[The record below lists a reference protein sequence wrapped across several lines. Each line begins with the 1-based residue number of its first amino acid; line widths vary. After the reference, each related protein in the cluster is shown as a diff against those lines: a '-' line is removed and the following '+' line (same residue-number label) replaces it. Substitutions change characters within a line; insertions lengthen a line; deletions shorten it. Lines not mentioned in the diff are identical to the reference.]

1 MNRHERG
8 LEFKVGVFV
17 FVGLA
22 MLGEL
27 VVQFG
32 RLGEGLKTYYGLTV
46 RFNDASGLLK
56 GSDVLL
62 AGAKIGKVS
71 GGPRM
76 VREGQGV
83 DVPLKIYDY
92 IKIPEAS
99 KFTVGSSGL
108 LGDRFVNV
116 VMPPG
121 QAKAFLAP
129 NAHISGA
136 RETGIDD
143 ITREGG
149 ALLGDL
155 RGTVQKLNQE
165 TLSSEN
171 MQNLK
176 ASMEHLNQ
184 ATSALAQSS
193 KKLDGVVDQAGSTM
207 TSAKEAADN
216 LRNTIDDTRKVL
228 RTATQGK
235 GLVAT
240 LLNNQEL
247 ANDLHALMKW
257 RGELREPVLSRAWTP
272 ALGRRGAPPSMLFR
286 SWRAIAFALLLRSD
300 HRCEA
305 PCHAISHRAPGRLR
319 AEECSIF
326 PPKTC
331 AMRSSLFLLSLGPV
345 A

>member
-8 LEFKVGVFV
+8 LEFKVGIFV

-22 MLGEL
+22 MLGAL

-32 RLGEGLKTYYGLTV
+32 RLGEGFKSYYNLTV

-56 GSDVLL
+56 GTDVLL
-62 AGAKIGKVS
+62 SGARIGKVA
-71 GGPRM
+71 GPPRL
-76 VREGQGV
+76 VREGGGIA
-83 DVPLKIYDY
+83 VPLKIYDY
-92 IKIPEAS
+92 IKIPEGT

-116 VMPPG
+116 TMPPG
-121 QAKAFLAP
+121 QPKGYLPP
-129 NAHISGA
+129 NAYISGA

-143 ITREGG
+143 LTREGG
-149 ALLGDL
+149 ALVNDL
-155 RGTVQKLNQE
+155 RGTVQKVDTTMTKLNQE
-165 TLSSEN
+165 TLSTEN

-184 ATSALAQSS
+184 ATGSLAESS
-193 KKLDGVVDQAGSTM
+193 KKLDGVIEQAGSTM

-216 LRNTIDDTRKVL
+216 LQNAINDTRKVL

-247 ANDLHALMKW
+247 ANDLHALI
-257 RGELREPVLSRAWTP
+257 TN
-272 ALGRRGAPPSMLFR
+272 
-286 SWRAIAFALLLRSD
+286 
-300 HRCEA
+300 
-305 PCHAISHRAPGRLR
+305 LR
-319 AEECSIF
+319 AHGV
-326 PPKTC
+326 
-331 AMRSSLFLLSLGPV
+331 LFYRDSAAATQTKPQEQAKPARQSRGR
-345 A
+345 

>member
-8 LEFKVGVFV
+8 LEFKVGAFV

-22 MLGEL
+22 MLGAL

-32 RLGEGLKTYYGLTV
+32 RLGEGLRTYYPLTV
-46 RFNDASGLLK
+46 RFSDASGLLK

-92 IKIPEAS
+92 IKVPEGS

-121 QAKAFLAP
+121 QPKAFLAP
-129 NAHISGA
+129 NTHISGA

-143 ITREGG
+143 LTREGG
-149 ALLGDL
+149 ALVSDL
-155 RGTVQKLNQE
+155 RGTVQKIDTTVNRLNQD
-165 TLSSEN
+165 TLSSAN
-171 MQNLK
+171 MENLK
-176 ASMEHLNQ
+176 SSMEHLNQ
-184 ATSALAQSS
+184 ATGALAESS
-193 KKLDGVVDQAGSTM
+193 KKLDGVIEQADATM
-207 TSAKEAADN
+207 DSAQKAAAD
-216 LRNTIDDTRKVL
+216 LQKVL
-228 RTATQGK
+228 RAAREGK

-240 LLNNQEL
+240 LLNNDQV
-247 ANDLHALMKW
+247 ANDLRAL
-257 RGELREPVLSRAWTP
+257 
-272 ALGRRGAPPSMLFR
+272 
-286 SWRAIAFALLLRSD
+286 
-300 HRCEA
+300 
-305 PCHAISHRAPGRLR
+305 ISNLR
-319 AEECSIF
+319 AHGVLF
-326 PPKTC
+326 YRDTAAGVKT
-331 AMRSSLFLLSLGPV
+331 ATKPAEQTKPTRRR
-345 A
+345 